1 MPEYILPEDFL
12 TVTESVMG
20 SELWHALLQG
30 LADEAPV
37 SVRINPLKCPAD
49 WLPAEGRA
57 ERVEWCEGGYYLSSR
72 PNFTF
77 DPLFHAGMY
86 YVQEASSMFLDRVL
100 RSYAADGPVMML
112 DLCAAP
118 GGKSGV
124 ARAAL
129 PEGSLLVSN
138 EPVAR
143 RASVLVE
150 NMAKLGHEDVMVTN
164 NYPCDIG
171 RSGLMFDV
179 MLADVPCS
187 GEGMFRK
194 DPAAVGEWSLQNVEK
209 CWRLQRSIVA
219 DAWPCLRRGGLF
231 VYSTCTFNT
240 KENEENVKYI
250 CEELGAE
257 MLTVDVSGEWR
268 ITGSLLP
275 DIAGPVYRFLP
286 GVTRGEGLFMAV
298 MRKTGGSESVCR
310 RKCDSGARGRKHA
323 GKGAEAAAC
332 AKWLKRPEAF
342 DTVNAGGV
350 FLAIPKAWRGVY
362 DTAVKSL
369 KVVSA
374 GVRLGEAKGK
384 DVVPAQS
391 LALSG
396 MLADS
401 AFPRVGLDYD
411 TALSYLRKEA
421 VALPTDAPRGY
432 VVVTYRGVPLGF
444 EKNIG
449 NRANNLYP
457 TEWKIKSSHTPE
469 GNNELIKRTDE

>member
-194 DPAAVGEWSLQNVEK
+194 DSGAVEQWSVENVSL
-209 CWRLQRSIVA
+209 CQARQRRIVA
-219 DAWPCLRRGGLF
+219 DVWPSLAEGGIMI
-231 VYSTCTFNT
+231 YSTCTFNRY
-240 KENEENVKYI
+240 EDDCNAEWI
-250 CEELGAE
+250 CSALGAE
-257 MLTVDVSGEWR
+257 KYPLWKELPHEWKIISTEYGSLLVPGLVSGE
-268 ITGSLLP
+268 GQYC
-275 DIAGPVYRFLP
+275 A
-286 GVTRGEGLFMAV
+286 AV
-298 MRKTGGSESVCR
+298 RKISAVNGRVKQRQKTGWSRESVPDMFR
-310 RKCDSGARGRKHA
+310 IPMKYIL
-323 GKGAEAAAC
+323 KGG
-332 AKWLKRPEAF
+332 L
-342 DTVNAGGV
+342 V
-350 FLAIPKAWRGVY
+350 I
-362 DTAVKSL
+362 AV
-369 KVVSA
+369 
-374 GVRLGEAKGK
+374 
-384 DVVPAQS
+384 P
-391 LALSG
+391 
-396 MLADS
+396 
-401 AFPRVGLDYD
+401 
-411 TALSYLRKEA
+411 EA
-421 VALPTDAPRGY
+421 VAEDAMTVESCVRTISTGCAVGEKKGTVTVPSADLALDIMLDEGAFCAAELDLEKALAFLHRDTICIEDSPKGY
-432 VVVTYRGVPLGF
+432 VKVCYDGLPLGF
-444 EKNIG
+444 VKNLG
-449 NRANNLYP
+449 SRCNNMLP
-457 TEWKIKSSHTPE
+457 QGRRIRMDVRLAGKS
-469 GNNELIKRTDE
+469 GR

>member
-150 NMAKLGHEDVMVTN
+150 NMAKLGHEE
-164 NYPCDIG
+164 
-171 RSGLMFDV
+171 
-179 MLADVPCS
+179 ACS
-187 GEGMFRK
+187 GK
-194 DPAAVGEWSLQNVEK
+194 T
-209 CWRLQRSIVA
+209 
-219 DAWPCLRRGGLF
+219 LR
-231 VYSTCTFNT
+231 
-240 KENEENVKYI
+240 
-250 CEELGAE
+250 
-257 MLTVDVSGEWR
+257 
-268 ITGSLLP
+268 P
-275 DIAGPVYRFLP
+275 
-286 GVTRGEGLFMAV
+286 
-298 MRKTGGSESVCR
+298 
-310 RKCDSGARGRKHA
+310 
-323 GKGAEAAAC
+323 
-332 AKWLKRPEAF
+332 
-342 DTVNAGGV
+342 
-350 FLAIPKAWRGVY
+350 
-362 DTAVKSL
+362 
-369 KVVSA
+369 
-374 GVRLGEAKGK
+374 
-384 DVVPAQS
+384 
-391 LALSG
+391 
-396 MLADS
+396 
-401 AFPRVGLDYD
+401 
-411 TALSYLRKEA
+411 
-421 VALPTDAPRGY
+421 
-432 VVVTYRGVPLGF
+432 
-444 EKNIG
+444 
-449 NRANNLYP
+449 
-457 TEWKIKSSHTPE
+457 
-469 GNNELIKRTDE
+469 